1 MNFII
6 ILLFGSDS
14 SLHFAFCISLIR
26 YHTHFQSMKQL
37 LIQFIDHASISIY
50 RVMNQPF
57 NHFNNFIFSF
67 MQSLA
72 LPLLPPELYSLALNL
87 QRRGQ
92 QTLYLL
98 LLVKN
103 MMFFKYFGGGLLQVV
118 VLCSVAVSLLDC
130 FVAEWLQVEA

>member
-1 MNFII
+1 
-6 ILLFGSDS
+6 
-14 SLHFAFCISLIR
+14 
-26 YHTHFQSMKQL
+26 
-37 LIQFIDHASISIY
+37 
-50 RVMNQPF
+50 
-57 NHFNNFIFSF
+57 

-72 LPLLPPELYSLALNL
+72 LPLLPQELYLLALNL

-103 MMFFKYFGGGLLQVV
+103 MMFFTFFLGGLLEVV
-118 VLCSVAVSLLDC
+118 VLYRVAVSLLDC